1 MSQQTQVSRA
11 AEYFRK
17 WVAKWPTVTDLAAA
31 NLEEVNEMWAGLG
44 YYRRAKFLHEG
55 AKKIV
60 QPPFNGIF
68 PHTSEELSK
77 SIPGVGPYTAA
88 AIASIACGEKV
99 AVVDGN
105 VIRVM
110 ARLRAVSG
118 DPKSGAATKLFN
130 KLANEAIDPDR
141 PGDFNQAVME
151 LGATV
156 CVPNTQPRCTVCP
169 VSTWCTARK
178 AEMNSG
184 GSKVTDYPTKVE
196 KASKREETVAVS
208 IVEVLPSASSTSDI
222 GTSSGTTSK
231 ESMYLLVQRPKDNG
245 LLAGLWEFPLR
256 QVGEDDDKTKRQVVM
271 DEYLQSVIVPNKISI
286 VERKELGQAVHV
298 FSHIRM
304 TMKAEKVK
312 IKLLEENTEE
322 EGEGVVGG
330 KDGGEKKDGDGPSIR
345 WLTLSELKEAGLSSG
360 VKKVLKMMEDDEKKQ
375 KTGISKFFTSVKK

>member
-17 WVAKWPTVTDLAAA
+17 WVAKWPTVTDLAVAT
-31 NLEEVNEMWAGLG
+31 LEEVNEMWAGLG

-60 QPPFNGIF
+60 QPPFNGSF

-77 SIPGVGPYTAA
+77 AIPGVGPYTAA

-118 DPKSGAATKLFN
+118 DPRSGAGTKLFN
-130 KLANEAIDPDR
+130 KLANEAIDPER

-156 CVPNTQPRCTVCP
+156 CVPNTQPSCTTCP
-169 VSTWCTARK
+169 VSAWCVARK
-178 AEMNSG
+178 AEMCSG
-184 GSKVTDYPTKVE
+184 GFKVTEYPTKVQ

-208 IVEVLPSASSTSDI
+208 IVEAI
-222 GTSSGTTSK
+222 SSGISGTVRK

-256 QVGEDDDKTKRQVVM
+256 QVGEDDGKTKRQLVM
-271 DEYLQSVIVPNKISI
+271 DDYLQSIIVPDKMSI

-312 IKLLEENTEE
+312 IKLLEEKEEKEKEEEE
-322 EGEGVVGG
+322 EGGEE
-330 KDGGEKKDGDGPSIR
+330 GGEKEGPSLR

-375 KTGISKFFTSVKK
+375 KTGISKFFTAKKK

>member
-31 NLEEVNEMWAGLG
+31 TLEEVNEMWAGLG

-88 AIASIACGEKV
+88 AIASIAFGEKV

-105 VIRVM
+105 VVRVM

-118 DPKSGAATKLFN
+118 DPRSGAATKLFN
-130 KLANEAIDPDR
+130 KLANEAIDPVR

-156 CVPNTQPRCTVCP
+156 CVPNAQPSCTVCP
-169 VSTWCTARK
+169 VSTWCIAKK
-178 AEMNSG
+178 AENMNSG

-208 IVEVLPSASSTSDI
+208 IVQVLPSTSGG
-222 GTSSGTTSK
+222 GTMSK

-271 DEYLQSVIVPNKISI
+271 DEYLHSVIVPNKMII

-312 IKLLEENTEE
+312 IKLLEENMEE

-330 KDGGEKKDGDGPSIR
+330 KEVGEKRDGDGPSIR

-375 KTGISKFFTSVKK
+375 KTGISKFLTSVKK